1 MKNILFWLLV
11 CGFLF
16 SGCEKK
22 STYPQA
28 GNQNQ
33 ARLLDTVNVYPGIAR
48 IKVTSQMAE
57 LLSKSASAAEQAFA
71 GLDVR
76 SFRRVFPYAGK
87 FEARTREAGLDLWY
101 SVTFDQDKPLTKTAI
116 SLSELEGVQLVEYIP
131 RKKNQETSGGLF
143 PFNDPF
149 FSKQWHL
156 YNDGSV
162 GSNFIAGADVKVKDV
177 WKYYTTGDSRVIVAI
192 VDTGVDIT
200 HPDLVNNLWV
210 NQTELNGVEGVDD
223 DSNGII
229 DDFYGANFITH
240 TGLIRAEEHGTHV
253 AGIVAATNNNSLGVS
268 GIAGGNGDGT
278 GARLMICQ
286 IMDEYNSIGDEVGG
300 IKYAADNGAVICQNS
315 WGYTDIS
322 YLPQSTKEAI
332 DYFITYAGY
341 DENGN
346 QTGLMAGGLVV
357 FAAGNDNT
365 NVSYPAMYEKVLSVA
380 AIAPDYKKA
389 YYSNYGDWVSITA
402 PGGDAYYSM
411 GQIYSTLTNGQ
422 YGFMQGTSM
431 ACPQVSGVAALV
443 VSHAGGP
450 GFTSDDL
457 KQILTDNASP
467 VMFSY
472 FPQYVSS
479 MGSGVVDAF
488 ASIASLSTIPP
499 DKVEEIIAEA
509 YSNNIALTWKVP
521 EDDDDVKAYGF
532 DVLTSSA
539 LGDSLQMAH
548 LKTGDNE
555 AGETVF
561 MEVSGLDFNTPYL
574 FTITASDY
582 AGNRAEAS
590 DPIPVRTK
598 DNNPPVIEPLGE
610 TQLALKAHEEKT
622 LSFKI
627 SDPDGHSLSTELE
640 PVSPALS
647 FSVKDNLVTVKVDGK
662 LAQAGSHAVFLKVSD
677 PYEGTTVVEIN
688 YTVLPNTPP
697 RVLTTPDNINLNR
710 TGAGKSLKLTDY
722 FIDDDGEVPVYS
734 ITFHPE
740 GFATG
745 TISDGML
752 NVTGKK
758 FGLTTMTV
766 TATDALKASCS
777 VDILVLTRDGNQLV
791 DLYPNPVKDTLNIRT
806 GEKTPAEITITST
819 NGARVF
825 KGTFDISPFQPAQVD
840 MTALSGG
847 VYAVS
852 INIKGVIITRNIVK
866 L

>member
-1 MKNILFWLLV
+1 MKKIMYWLLSFMILFA
-11 CGFLF
+11 
-16 SGCEKK
+16 SCEKK
-22 STYPQA
+22 TSYPPA
-28 GNQNQ
+28 VGQN
-33 ARLLDTVNVYPGIAR
+33 LKHLKDTINVYPGVAR
-48 IKVTSQMAE
+48 IKVTDQMAE
-57 LLSKSASAAEQAFA
+57 LLSKSTSSADQVFA
-71 GLDVR
+71 GFNICSVH
-76 SFRRVFPYAGK
+76 RVFSEEGK
-87 FEARTREAGLDLWY
+87 FEARTRKAGLHLWY
-101 SVTFDQDKPLTKTAI
+101 KVTFNEEIPMSKSAI
-116 SLSELEGVQLVEYIP
+116 GLSELEGVQLVEYIP
-131 RKKNQETSGGLF
+131 RKRPQEESSYVY
-143 PFNDPF
+143 PFNDPHLP
-149 FSKQWHL
+149 KQWHL
-156 YNDGSV
+156 YNDGSTNSGFV
-162 GSNFIAGADVKVKDV
+162 SGADINVMDV
-177 WKYYTTGDSRVIVAI
+177 WKYYSTGDEKVVVAI
-192 VDTGVDIT
+192 VDTGVEIT

-210 NQTELNGVEGVDD
+210 NQAELIGLQGVDD
-223 DSNGII
+223 DNNGIV
-229 DDFYGANFITH
+229 DDIYGANFITH
-240 TGLIRAEEHGTHV
+240 TGLIRAENHGTHV
-253 AGIVAATNNNSLGVS
+253 AGIVAATNNNSMGVC
-268 GIAGGNGDGT
+268 GIAGGNGTET
-278 GARLMICQ
+278 GIRLMICQ
-286 IMDEYNSIGDEVGG
+286 IMDEYNSIGDEAGA

-315 WGYTDIS
+315 WGYDDID
-322 YLPQSTKEAI
+322 YLPQITKEAI

-341 DENGN
+341 DENGK
-346 QTGLMAGGLVV
+346 QTGPMAGGLVV
-357 FAAGNDNT
+357 FAAGNNNT
-365 NVSYPAMYEKVLSVA
+365 TTAYPAMYEKVLSVA

>member
-1 MKNILFWLLV
+1 MKNTLYWLLIF
-11 CGFLF
+11 GFLF

-22 STYPQA
+22 TTDPQA
-28 GNQNQ
+28 GNQDQ
-33 ARLLDTVNVYPGIAR
+33 ERLLDTAHVYPGIAR

-57 LLSKSASAAEQAFA
+57 LLCKSPSTAEQAFA

-76 SFRRVFPYAGK
+76 SFHRVFPYAGK
-87 FEARTREAGLDLWY
+87 FEARTREAGLHLWY
-101 SVTFDQDKPLTKTAI
+101 TVTFDQDRPLTKTAI

-131 RKKNQETSGGLF
+131 RKKIQETSGGLF

-156 YNDGSV
+156 YNDGSI
-162 GSNFIAGADVKVKDV
+162 SSEFIAGADVNVKDV
-177 WKYYTTGDSRVIVAI
+177 WKYYTTGDNRVIVAI

-210 NQTELNGVEGVDD
+210 NQAELHGVEGVDD
-223 DSNGII
+223 DSNGIT
-229 DDFYGANFITH
+229 DDIYGANFITQ
-240 TGLIRAEEHGTHV
+240 TALIRAEEHGTHV
-253 AGIVAATNNNSLGVS
+253 AGIVAATNNNSLGVC
-268 GIAGGNGDGT
+268 GVAGGSGDGT

-286 IMDEYNSIGDEVGG
+286 IMDEYNSIGDEAGG

-315 WGYTDIS
+315 WSFSDIS

-341 DENGN
+341 DESGN
-346 QTGLMAGGLVV
+346 QTGPMAGGLVV

-365 NVSYPAMYEKVLSVA
+365 DISYPAMYEKVLSVA

-389 YYSNYGDWVSITA
+389 YYSNYGDWVGISA
-402 PGGDAYYSM
+402 PGGDANYSM

-450 GFTSDDL
+450 GFTCDDL
-457 KQILTDNASP
+457 KHILTDNASP

-472 FPQYVSS
+472 FPQYVNS

-499 DKVEEIIAEA
+499 HTVDEIIAQA
-509 YSNNIALTWKVP
+509 YSNNITLTWKVP

-539 LGDSLQMAH
+539 LGDSLQLDH
-548 LKTGDNE
+548 VKTGDKE
-555 AGETVF
+555 AGETVSL
-561 MEVSGLDFNTPYL
+561 EVSGLDFNTPYL

-582 AGNRAEAS
+582 ARNRAEAS
-590 DPIPVRTK
+590 EPLLVRTK
-598 DNNPPVIEPLGE
+598 ENNPPVIEPLGG
-610 TQLALKAHEEKT
+610 TQLVLKAHEEKT

-627 SDPDGHSLSTELE
+627 SDPDGHSLTAALE
-640 PVSPALS
+640 PSSAALS
-647 FSVKDNLVTVKVDGK
+647 IAIKDTLVTVKVDGK
-662 LAQAGSHAVFLKVSD
+662 LAQAGSYIVFLKVSD
-677 PYEGTTVVEIN
+677 PYGGKTMVEIN
-688 YTVLPNTPP
+688 YTVLPNTHP
-697 RVLTTPDNINLNR
+697 RVLSTPDNINLNR
-710 TGAGKSLKLTDY
+710 TGAGKTVKLTDY
-722 FIDDDGEVPVYS
+722 FTDDDGEILEFTV
-734 ITFHPE
+734 TFSPQ
-740 GFATG
+740 GFATAA
-745 TISDGML
+745 ISDGML

-766 TATDALKASCS
+766 TATDALNASCS
-777 VDILVLTRDGNQLV
+777 VDILVLTRDGNQPV
-791 DLYPNPVKDTLNIRT
+791 DLYPNPVTNTLNIRT
-806 GEKTPAEITITST
+806 GEITPAEITITSS

-825 KGTFDISPFQPAQVD
+825 KGTFDISPFQPAQID
-840 MTALSGG
+840 MTAFSGG